1 MTRRQLVRHFAL
13 TAAATLFVV
22 SQLWFWLLVENQAD
36 LFAFGRFYR

>member
-13 TAAATLFVV
+13 TAAVTLFLT
-22 SQLWFWLLVENQAD
+22 SQVWFWLLVENQAG